1 MKNIVCNLLAIA
13 GIILS
18 LASCKRDPIVYATS
32 NYYVSIETET
42 APTDTEE
49 NLPRV
54 YAVNFYDPGTGRL
67 VLNTFVHPYAH
78 PKDMP
83 PGAYIT
89 GLVPGE
95 YDLLVYCFDNNVIT
109 ENEGSASRVYAHA
122 KDVER
127 SNGTPIVAQPDHH
140 YVHAERITVPYV
152 ISGEGVHIIP
162 THPMDITESWTVKVL
177 GVKNLSIAGKI
188 SLFISGQVRGDMLLP
203 QPTKL
208 NEKAIILFEGRLEDL
223 AATKAED
230 ETSLDIVA
238 PYRTFGRF
246 GDDVRCLLT
255 VQIEGP
261 NGTNYYIQTDVT
273 DQIEDQQDKDRL
285 IIVDSDLEIEE
296 RKDEGFNPQA
306 DEWKED
312 KTQIVLE

>member
-1 MKNIVCNLLAIA
+1 MKRIICTILAA
-13 GIILS
+13 TGIIIT
-18 LASCKRDPIVYATS
+18 LASCRRDPIVYPTS
-32 NYYVSIETET
+32 NYYVSIEPEM
-42 APTDTEE
+42 AETDTEE
-49 NLPRV
+49 NLPKV

-83 PGAYIT
+83 PGAYIA
-89 GLVPGE
+89 GLVPGD

-140 YVHAERITVPYV
+140 YVYTEKISVPYV
-152 ISGEGVHIIP
+152 TADDGVHIIP
-162 THPMDITESWTVKVL
+162 TKPVDITESWTVKVL
-177 GVKNLSIAGKI
+177 GIKNLQIAGKI

-203 QPTKL
+203 EPAKL
-208 NEKAIILFEGRLEDL
+208 NERAIILFEGRVEDL
-223 AATKAED
+223 EITKADGEQ
-230 ETSLDIVA
+230 SLNIVA
-238 PYRTFGRF
+238 PYRTFGRL
-246 GDDVRCLLT
+246 DEDVRCLLT

-261 NGTNYYIQTDVT
+261 NGINYYIQADVT
-273 DQIEDQQDKDRL
+273 DQILDRQDKDRL

-306 DEWKED
+306 DEWDEE
-312 KTQIVLE
+312 KTVIVLE